1 VIVLIVTRVAPV
13 FASQKAYV
21 KDKYLTETPSAK
33 KKPAAPFKNLLDK
46 ELQRQAKIDMKV

>member
-1 VIVLIVTRVAPV
+1 MIVTRVAPV